1 MDESKLAGFG
11 LLGLHRLVAS
21 RGDGLVPELYDALM
35 REALWREDHPNVV
48 KFPAWAT
55 RRPGDAAETP
65 VEAKVL
71 AFALPVVEKRDERQA
86 R

>member
-1 MDESKLAGFG
+1 MDESKLTGFG

-55 RRPGDAAETP
+55 RRPGDAAETRAP
-65 VEAKVL
+65 RTSTRTGP
-71 AFALPVVEKRDERQA
+71 AFRASL
-86 R
+86 